1 MATTALRE
9 DFLGRDLVAPT
20 SASTDFIGRVTTS
33 TVDSMGRPL
42 RRTLRV
48 NSTAYSLNTELAYV
62 DGKKFIVS
70 VAGTTTTVE
79 QTAPAVNAT
88 VVDGTA
94 TLLRQK

>member
-33 TVDSMGRPL
+33 TVDSMGRAL

-79 QTAPAVNAT
+79 QTAPAVGAT